1 MTTLETTDDLL
12 RAAREN
18 QEFREAFRREILT
31 EELMAVPDDIKELK
45 EITINIA
52 ATGEALNEHAATTNQ
67 QLQIMTESITSLQQI
82 TEMNAKGI
90 SDLVSGISDYKKV
103 TEMQFGRM
111 QTSISRVEGTLREQ
125 EQAQSNF
132 RGAYAQSVAG
142 KEDVEIARKFTGAQG
157 LDSVP
162 IDTTHIGRSTLR
174 EWVKVHL
181 DVLLAID
188 LKQSN
193 PLDKFLR
200 PDIIAAV
207 TDVTVEDATP
217 AFYIAVEASYSA
229 EEKDID
235 KATDN
240 AKIVQAITGLKTYPV
255 VAAVRLH
262 RRMEEDDES
271 RSRLYED
278 VNEFIETDNP
288 DAAFWYKVDSDD
300 MGPPSPR

>member
-18 QEFREAFRREILT
+18 REFREAFRREILT
-31 EELMAVPDDIKELK
+31 EELIAVPDDIKELK
-45 EITINIA
+45 AITANIA

-67 QLQIMTESITSLQQI
+67 QLDKMADGI
-82 TEMNAKGI
+82 NA
-90 SDLVSGISDYKKV
+90 LVQGMADYKAT
-103 TEMQFGRM
+103 TEKQFEQV
-111 QTSISRVEGTLREQ
+111 QTSITGVRSTLREQ

-132 RGAYAQSVAG
+132 RGTYAQSAAS
-142 KEDVEIARKFTGAQG
+142 KEDVEIARKFTSVHG

-174 EWVKVHL
+174 VWVKTHL
-181 DVLLAID
+181 DVLLALD

-193 PLDKFLR
+193 PLDKFIR
-200 PDIIAAV
+200 PDIIAAI
-207 TDVTVEDATP
+207 TDITDEDTTP
-217 AFYIAVEASYSA
+217 VYYLAVEASSSA
-229 EEKDID
+229 EKKDID

-240 AKIVQAITGLKTYPV
+240 AKIVQAITGRKAYAV

-262 RRMEEDDES
+262 RRLYDDDVTQ
-271 RSRLYED
+271 SRLYED
-278 VNEFIETDNP
+278 VDDFIEADNP

-300 MGPPSPR
+300 MRPPSSR